1 MSPTANA
8 QSNVTPSRRR
18 ALRRLLAGVWLVAL
32 VVAVL
37 AARVFV
43 RRHSDR
49 PSVVSTGSS
58 GDDLPSAR
66 GELYAFDPVVGVR
79 PRRSLEIRFVI
90 HPLHVAPT
98 GGGRDKVTRRTDNL
112 SLVRRDDV
120 VELAPGPRVLLVG
133 DSHLMG
139 VVSNAD
145 NASDLLE
152 GRLHADG
159 LGGAAVYN
167 GSCGFY
173 SIYQDVL
180 RMRTLRDALRPDL
193 FLLVVF
199 LGNDFIELEDL
210 SVPHLDDALA
220 ERPADPHPPAETT
233 SARIAWLG
241 LPEEQLFWQGLNQ
254 ACYLHLHPE
263 RFEPIAAKARRSLEL
278 LRDLARD
285 SSADVL
291 VTLLPSF
298 DLVFPERVAAL
309 NERARQ
315 VQATDANGRLRAR
328 LLADA
333 KALGL
338 ATVDPL
344 DAFRADGRE
353 DLFATDYH
361 IFLRGHVLLA
371 AQIAP
376 ALEAAL
382 ATRRR

>member
-1 MSPTANA
+1 MSPTPPAA
-8 QSNVTPSRRR
+8 SPLTSTRRR
-18 ALRRLLAGVWLVAL
+18 AMRRLLAVYWIVAL
-32 VVAVL
+32 VVA
-37 AARVFV
+37 AASVRALL

-66 GELYAFDPVVGVR
+66 GELYAIDPIVGVR

-120 VELAPGPRVLLVG
+120 VELASGPRVLLVG
-133 DSHLMG
+133 DSHMMG
-139 VVSNAD
+139 VVSNED
-145 NASDLLE
+145 NAADLLE
-152 GRLHADG
+152 SRLHSDG
-159 LGGAAVYN
+159 FGGAAVYN

-173 SIYQDVL
+173 SLYQDVL

-199 LGNDFIELEDL
+199 LGNDLIELEDL

-263 RFEPIAAKARRSLEL
+263 RFEPICAKARRSLEL
-278 LRDLARD
+278 LRDLARE

-291 VTLLPSF
+291 VALLPGY
-298 DLVFPERVAAL
+298 DLVFPERVAAIS
-309 NERARQ
+309 ERTRE
-315 VQATDANGRLRAR
+315 VEATGANGRLRQR

-333 KALGL
+333 KELGL
-338 ATVDPL
+338 PTVDPL

-361 IFLRGHVLLA
+361 IFLRGHALLA

-382 ATRRR
+382 RARTR

>member
-1 MSPTANA
+1 MSSTPNE
-8 QSNVTPSRRR
+8 SDLTPSRRR
-18 ALRRLLAGVWLVAL
+18 VMRRLLAGVWLVAL

-37 AARVFV
+37 AV
-43 RRHSDR
+43 RAMLKRRADA
-49 PSVVSTGSS
+49 PSVIATGPA
-58 GDDLPSAR
+58 GDDVASPR
-66 GELYAFDPVVGVR
+66 GAIFAFDPVVGFR
-79 PRRSLEIRFVI
+79 PRRGVEQRFTV
-90 HPLHVAPT
+90 HPLHGAPS
-98 GGGRDKVTRRTDNL
+98 GGGRDKIRRRSDNL
-112 SLVRRDDV
+112 SLIRAEDV

-152 GRLHADG
+152 ARLHADG
-159 LGGAAVYN
+159 FGGAAVYN

-173 SIYQDVL
+173 NLFQDVL
-180 RMRTLRDALRPDL
+180 RMRSLRDALRPDL
-193 FLLVVF
+193 YLLVVY
-199 LGNDFIELEDL
+199 LGNDWVELEDV
-210 SVPHLDDALA
+210 SIPYLDDALA
-220 ERPADPHPPAETT
+220 ERPPDPHPPAETT
-233 SARIAWLG
+233 SARISWLG
-241 LPEEQLFWQGLNQ
+241 LPEEHLFWQGLNQ

-263 RFEPIAAKARRSLEL
+263 RFEPLAAKGRRSLEL

-285 SSADVL
+285 SGAGVL
-291 VTLLPSF
+291 VTLLPSY

-309 NERARQ
+309 NPRAHE

-333 KALGL
+333 KELGL
-338 ATVDPL
+338 AAVDPL

-361 IFLRGHVLLA
+361 IFLRGHALLA

-376 ALEAAL
+376 ALEALL